1 MSSSGFGGKALELMF
16 WLGSQKILILVY
28 IFNQIIPNIFDPQTR
43 TNTEPD
49 FSEVW
54 LMNWTVEMNVY
65 CVLKSKGSITTI
77 YIVQTCD
84 DH

>member
-49 FSEVW
+49 FSREFGLW
-54 LMNWTVEMNVY
+54 IGQ
-65 CVLKSKGSITTI
+65 LKWMSIEK
-77 YIVQTCD
+77 
-84 DH
+84 